1 MFFYASHNIL
11 SIPVSDALVPFA
23 YVFSIHL
30 INRLEL
36 LSTFLLQVIADID
49 KDGVQ
54 EMVIA
59 VSYFF
64 DHE

>member
-1 MFFYASHNIL
+1 MDWVHEMVLF
-11 SIPVSDALVPFA
+11 
-23 YVFSIHL
+23 
-30 INRLEL
+30 
-36 LSTFLLQVIADID
+36 LQVIADID

-64 DHE
+64 DRE